1 MIRVLIMLENI
12 ILTIGLIIIL
22 MLLDYFLTLKG
33 LKAYKKSYS
42 KFVEFESYELNP
54 IVKESI
60 SKGVYNLK
68 HLLSMVLVSLLVYVV
83 HYLSFNNLFGFQI
96 GTFFF
101 TQGMIFSMGVYMN
114 SRHIQNLIIFNWVDK
129 DPSMLSGKI
138 KQKNIFSLKA
148 LIAQSIGLFLILIFI
163 FIFVQ
168 NMFTLGF
175 SLGPLIVL
183 LKTRS
188 WIKTTIFH

>member
-1 MIRVLIMLENI
+1 MLENI

-101 TQGMIFSMGVYMN
+101 TQVMIFSMGVYMN

>member
-101 TQGMIFSMGVYMN
+101 TQGM
-114 SRHIQNLIIFNWVDK
+114 
-129 DPSMLSGKI
+129 
-138 KQKNIFSLKA
+138 
-148 LIAQSIGLFLILIFI
+148 
-163 FIFVQ
+163 
-168 NMFTLGF
+168 
-175 SLGPLIVL
+175 
-183 LKTRS
+183 
-188 WIKTTIFH
+188 